1 MFKYE
6 EIESVKGLVDVINLY
21 KGSLY
26 HEISKFDMQSKQ
38 DLLRNFMRLQLN
50 VRSFWYSSIWTGL
63 RIFSHVILDC

>member
-26 HEISKFDMQSKQ
+26 HEISNFDMQSKH
-38 DLLRNFMRLQLN
+38 DLLRNFIRLQLN
-50 VRSFWYSSIWTGL
+50 VR
-63 RIFSHVILDC
+63 